1 MDIATFSSRSVL
13 SSFFFFFFF
22 FPLLGEG
29 CTKKFLIS
37 NAHFFSYIIYDIGL
51 YNCIDLQAKLNCLL

>member
-1 MDIATFSSRSVL
+1 
-13 SSFFFFFFF
+13 
-22 FPLLGEG
+22 LGEG